1 MSFLSPER
9 LLLLTGVAALVLVYV
24 ALQFRGRRYAVRFTN
39 LDLLDAVAP
48 RRPGWRRHLAA
59 AAFGVAVAALVVGF
73 ARPTRLEQFP
83 RERATIMM
91 AIDTSLS
98 MEATDVL
105 PNRLEA
111 AQVAAKIFLDR
122 LPATINLGLVSFD
135 GSARLEVPPTLD
147 RAQVARAID
156 RLQLHESTAIGEA
169 IFTSLGAIADFARDT
184 GGALA
189 PEDEG
194 GGPAGSEPEV
204 PGRIVLMSDG
214 TTTVGRPDSLAAEAA
229 AEAGVQV
236 STIAFGTDDGT
247 VNIEGQTVP
256 VPVDRPA
263 LRAVAE
269 ATDGRFYE
277 AGTGEQ
283 LGEVYEDIGSSIGFE
298 KKPVEITTWFVGAA
312 LVALMAAAGMSLAWF
327 SRLP

>member
-24 ALQFRGRRYAVRFTN
+24 ALQFRGRQYAVRFTN

-59 AAFGVAVAALVVGF
+59 AAFGIAVAALVIGF
-73 ARPTRLEQFP
+73 ARPTRLEQVP

-98 MEATDVL
+98 MEATDVR

-135 GSARLEVPPTLD
+135 GSARVEVPPTLD

-184 GGALA
+184 GGTL
-189 PEDEG
+189 PPDDDG
-194 GGPAGSEPEV
+194 GGVGPAPEV

-229 AEAGVQV
+229 VEAGVQV

-247 VNIEGQTVP
+247 VNIEGQIVP

-283 LGEVYEDIGSSIGFE
+283 LGEVYEDIGSSIGYE
-298 KKPVEITTWFVGAA
+298 DKPVEITTWFVGAA